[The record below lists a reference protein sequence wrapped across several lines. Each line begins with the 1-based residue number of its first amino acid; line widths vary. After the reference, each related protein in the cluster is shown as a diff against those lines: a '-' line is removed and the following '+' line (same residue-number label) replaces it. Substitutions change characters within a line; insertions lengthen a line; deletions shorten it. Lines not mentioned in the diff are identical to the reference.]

1 MTDKNV
7 FEELVAELENAAKE
21 LQGELE
27 AYREGEFK
35 NKASSARIRKSTL
48 ELTTIG
54 KEFRKASV
62 AFHK

>member
-7 FEELVAELENAAKE
+7 FEELVVELENAAKE

-35 NKASSARIRKSTL
+35 NKSAAGRARKVTL
-48 ELTTIG
+48 ALDKIG
-54 KEFRKASV
+54 KEFRKTSV